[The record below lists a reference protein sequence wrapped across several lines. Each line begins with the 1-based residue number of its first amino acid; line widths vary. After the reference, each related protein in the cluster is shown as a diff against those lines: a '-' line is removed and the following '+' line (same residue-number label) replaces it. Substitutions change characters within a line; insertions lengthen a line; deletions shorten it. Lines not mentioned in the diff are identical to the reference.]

1 MGQSQVSAKPQNKKG
16 FKEFVRKFLVSI
28 KRQPQNIAIFILL
41 VGFVYFSLNLT
52 SISDTTALINT
63 ANMGQC
69 EFCIMLFS
77 ILSFVVFLRTFPKR
91 QKVKIP
97 MLALTFL
104 FLGIIIFM
112 DVVYLSR
119 INEALTR
126 EENRIIID
134 YASGTNTFIANAWST
149 LIAYLIFVGVV
160 VVLLATLPVYSKLLK
175 KINTSIDIEG
185 NTNMTAVD
193 IAGDE

>member
-1 MGQSQVSAKPQNKKG
+1 MGQSQVSAKPRKG

-28 KRQPQNIAIFILL
+28 KRQPQNIAMFILL
-41 VGFVYFSLNLT
+41 VGFVFFSLNLT

-77 ILSFVVFLRTFPKR
+77 ILSFVVLLRSFPKR
-91 QKVKIP
+91 QKVKVP
-97 MLALTFL
+97 MLALSFL

-112 DVVYLSR
+112 DVVYLTR

-126 EENRIIID
+126 EENRIIIN
-134 YASGTNTFIANAWST
+134 YETGTNLFISNAWTT
-149 LIAYLIFVGVV
+149 LIVYLIFVAVV
-160 VVLLATLPVYSKLLK
+160 VFLLATLPIYSKLLK
-175 KINTSIDIEG
+175 KINTSIDVEG

-193 IAGDE
+193 LASDDE

>member
-1 MGQSQVSAKPQNKKG
+1 MGQSQVSAKPRKG
-16 FKEFVRKFLVSI
+16 FKEFIRKFLVSI
-28 KRQPQNIAIFILL
+28 KRQPQNIAMFILL
-41 VGFVYFSLNLT
+41 VGFVFFSLNLT

-77 ILSFVVFLRTFPKR
+77 ILAFVVFLRSFPKR
-91 QKVKIP
+91 QKVKVP

-112 DVVYLSR
+112 DIVYLSR

-126 EENRIIID
+126 EENRIIIN
-134 YASGTNTFIANAWST
+134 YEAGTNLFIANAWST
-149 LIAYLIFVGVV
+149 LIVYLIFVGIVV
-160 VVLLATLPVYSKLLK
+160 FLLATLPVYSKLLK
-175 KINTSIDIEG
+175 KINTSIDVEG
-185 NTNMTAVD
+185 NMNMTAVD
-193 IAGDE
+193 ISGEE

>member
-1 MGQSQVSAKPQNKKG
+1 MGQSQVSAKPKKG
-16 FKEFVRKFLVSI
+16 FKEFIRKFLVSI
-28 KRQPQNIAIFILL
+28 KRQPQNIAMFVLL
-41 VGFVYFSLNLT
+41 VGFVFFSLNLT

-77 ILSFVVFLRTFPKR
+77 ILSFVVLLRSFPKR
-91 QKVKIP
+91 QKVKVP
-97 MLALTFL
+97 MLALSFL

-112 DVVYLSR
+112 DVVYLTR

-126 EENRIIID
+126 EENRIIIN
-134 YASGTNTFIANAWST
+134 YETGTNLFISNAWTT
-149 LIAYLIFVGVV
+149 LIVYLIFVAVV
-160 VVLLATLPVYSKLLK
+160 VFLLATLPIYSKLLK
-175 KINTSIDIEG
+175 KINTSIDVEG

-193 IAGDE
+193 LASDDE

>member
-1 MGQSQVSAKPQNKKG
+1 MGQSQVSAKPRKG

-28 KRQPQNIAIFILL
+28 KRKPQNIAMFILL
-41 VGFVYFSLNLT
+41 VGFVFFSLNLT

-77 ILSFVVFLRTFPKR
+77 ILSFVVLLRSFPKR
-91 QKVKIP
+91 QKVKVP
-97 MLALTFL
+97 MLALSFL

-112 DVVYLSR
+112 DVVYLTR

-126 EENRIIID
+126 EENRIIIN
-134 YASGTNTFIANAWST
+134 YETGTNLFISNAWTT
-149 LIAYLIFVGVV
+149 LIVYLIFVAVV
-160 VVLLATLPVYSKLLK
+160 VFLLATLPIYSKLLK
-175 KINTSIDIEG
+175 KINTSIDVEG
-185 NTNMTAVD
+185 NTNMTSVD
-193 IAGDE
+193 LASDDE

>member
-1 MGQSQVSAKPQNKKG
+1 M
-16 FKEFVRKFLVSI
+16 
-28 KRQPQNIAIFILL
+28 FILL
-41 VGFVYFSLNLT
+41 VGFVFFSLNLT

-77 ILSFVVFLRTFPKR
+77 ILAFVVFLRTFPKR

-97 MLALTFL
+97 MLALLFL

-112 DVVYLSR
+112 DIVYLTR

-134 YASGTNTFIANAWST
+134 YEAGTNLFIANAWTT
-149 LIAYLIFVGVV
+149 LIVYLIFIGVV
-160 VVLLATLPVYSKLLK
+160 VVLLAALPVYSKLLK
-175 KINTSIDIEG
+175 KINTSIDVEG

-193 IAGDE
+193 IASED

>member
-1 MGQSQVSAKPQNKKG
+1 MGQSQVSAKPRKG

-28 KRQPQNIAIFILL
+28 KRQPQNIAMFILL
-41 VGFVYFSLNLT
+41 VGFVFFSLNLT

-77 ILSFVVFLRTFPKR
+77 ILSFVVFMRSFPKR
-91 QKVKIP
+91 QKAKVP
-97 MLALTFL
+97 MVVLTFL
-104 FLGIIIFM
+104 FLGIIIFT

-119 INEALTR
+119 ITEALNR
-126 EENRIIID
+126 EENRIVID
-134 YASGTNTFIANAWST
+134 YGAGTNLFIANAWST
-149 LIAYLIFVGVV
+149 LIAYLVFVGVV
-160 VVLLATLPVYSKLLK
+160 VVLLATLPIYSKLLK
-175 KINTSIDIEG
+175 KINTSIDVEG

-193 IAGDE
+193 LASDDE

>member
-1 MGQSQVSAKPQNKKG
+1 MGQSQVSAKPRKG

-28 KRQPQNIAIFILL
+28 KRQPQNIAMFILL
-41 VGFVYFSLNLT
+41 VGFVFFSLNLT

-77 ILSFVVFLRTFPKR
+77 ILSFVVLMRTFPKR
-91 QKVKIP
+91 QKVKVP

-126 EENRIIID
+126 AENRIVID
-134 YASGTNTFIANAWST
+134 YAAGTNMFIANAWST
-149 LIAYLIFVGVV
+149 LITYLIFVVV
-160 VVLLATLPVYSKLLK
+160 VVFLLATLPIYSKLLK
-175 KINTSIDIEG
+175 KINTSIDVEG

>member
-1 MGQSQVSAKPQNKKG
+1 MGQSQVSAKPRKG
-16 FKEFVRKFLVSI
+16 FKEFIRKFLVSI
-28 KRQPQNIAIFILL
+28 KRKPQNIAMFILL
-41 VGFVYFSLNLT
+41 VGFVFFSLNLT

-69 EFCIMLFS
+69 EFCMMLFS
-77 ILSFVVFLRTFPKR
+77 ILSFVVFMRAFPKR

-97 MLALTFL
+97 MLVLTFL
-104 FLGIIIFM
+104 FLGIIIFT
-112 DVVYLSR
+112 DVVYLLR
-119 INEALTR
+119 INDALTR
-126 EENRIIID
+126 DVNRIVIN
-134 YASGTNTFIANAWST
+134 YETGKNMFIANAWGT

-160 VVLLATLPVYSKLLK
+160 VFLLATLPIYSKLLK
-175 KINTSIDIEG
+175 KINTSIDVEG

>member
-1 MGQSQVSAKPQNKKG
+1 MGQSQVSAKPRKG

-28 KRQPQNIAIFILL
+28 KRKPQNIAMFVLL

-63 ANMGQC
+63 SNMGQC

-77 ILSFVVFLRTFPKR
+77 ILSFVVFMRSFPKR
-91 QKVKIP
+91 QKVKVS

-104 FLGIIIFM
+104 FLGIVVFTDI
-112 DVVYLSR
+112 VYLIR

-126 EENRIIID
+126 TDPPPIVID
-134 YASGTNTFIANAWST
+134 YSAGKNLFIANAWTT
-149 LIAYLIFVGVV
+149 LIVYLIFIGVV
-160 VVLLATLPVYSKLLK
+160 VLLLATLPVYSKLLR
-175 KINTSIDIEG
+175 KINTSIDVEG

>member
-1 MGQSQVSAKPQNKKG
+1 MGQSQVSAKPRKG

-28 KRQPQNIAIFILL
+28 KRQPQNIAMFVLL
-41 VGFVYFSLNLT
+41 VGFVFFSLNLT

-77 ILSFVVFLRTFPKR
+77 ILSFVVFMRSFPKR
-91 QKVKIP
+91 QKAKVP
-97 MLALTFL
+97 MVVLTFL

-112 DVVYLSR
+112 DVVYLTR
-119 INEALTR
+119 INDALTR

-134 YASGTNTFIANAWST
+134 YGAGTNLCLTKTHSALSKNNSFFLFVADWN
-149 LIAYLIFVGVV
+149 IFCVNN
-160 VVLLATLPVYSKLLK
+160 LK
-175 KINTSIDIEG
+175 
-185 NTNMTAVD
+185 
-193 IAGDE
+193 

>member
-1 MGQSQVSAKPQNKKG
+1 MGQSQVSAKPRKG
-16 FKEFVRKFLVSI
+16 FKEFIRKFLVSI
-28 KRQPQNIAIFILL
+28 KRKPQNIAMFILL
-41 VGFVYFSLNLT
+41 VGFVFFSLNLT

-77 ILSFVVFLRTFPKR
+77 ILSFVVLLRSFPKR
-91 QKVKIP
+91 QKVKVP
-97 MLALTFL
+97 MLALSFL

-112 DVVYLSR
+112 DVVYLTR

-134 YASGTNTFIANAWST
+134 YASGTNMFISNAWNT
-149 LIAYLIFVGVV
+149 LIVYLIFVAVV
-160 VVLLATLPVYSKLLK
+160 VFLLATLPIYSKLLK
-175 KINTSIDIEG
+175 KINTSIDVEG

-193 IAGDE
+193 LASDDE

>member
-1 MGQSQVSAKPQNKKG
+1 MGQSQVSAKPKKG
-16 FKEFVRKFLVSI
+16 FKEFIRKFLVSI
-28 KRQPQNIAIFILL
+28 KRQPQNIAMFVLL
-41 VGFVYFSLNLT
+41 VGFVFFSLNLT

-77 ILSFVVFLRTFPKR
+77 ILSFVVLLRSFPKR
-91 QKVKIP
+91 QKPKVP
-97 MLALTFL
+97 MVALSFL

-112 DVVYLSR
+112 DVVYLTR

-126 EENRIIID
+126 EENRIIIN
-134 YASGTNTFIANAWST
+134 YETGTNLFISNAWTT
-149 LIAYLIFVGVV
+149 LIVYLIFVAVV
-160 VVLLATLPVYSKLLK
+160 VFLLATLPIYSKLLK
-175 KINTSIDIEG
+175 KINTSIDVEG

-193 IAGDE
+193 LASDDE